1 MTQILINHHHAFF
14 RPPQRQ
20 RSFAQRILAGSTFG
34 IFKDLLQGTLTNIQ
48 TRQACE
54 MMSSHVLKHI
64 TDPPDCESACS
75 RGTARAGAGHS
86 NVAQLSHE
94 QQPEKDQAGQDSSK
108 LLVRSGPR
116 GSVGRERTHA
126 LRPRQSAVTVGEKFG
141 PKEDERD
148 G

>member
-1 MTQILINHHHAFF
+1 MTEVLINHHNAFF

-20 RSFAQRILAGSTFG
+20 RSFAQRILAESTFG

-54 MMSSHVLKHI
+54 MVSCHVLKHI
-64 TDPPDCESACS
+64 NDPPDWKSACS
-75 RGTARAGAGHS
+75 RGTARVGAGHS

-94 QQPEKDQAGQDSSK
+94 QQPEKDQAGQDWSK
-108 LLVRSGPR
+108 LLAGSGPR
-116 GSVGRERTHA
+116 GSVGRERTPA
-126 LRPRQSAVTVGEKFG
+126 LLPRQSAVTGGEKFG

-148 G
+148 